1 MINGNTVA
9 TLTFNQLQGGNHQ
22 NQDGLMFNQHRDHTN
37 GVARGRFHVNS
48 IAASS

>member
-22 NQDGLMFNQHRDHTN
+22 NQDGLMFNQHTN
-37 GVARGRFHVNS
+37 GVARGRFHGNS